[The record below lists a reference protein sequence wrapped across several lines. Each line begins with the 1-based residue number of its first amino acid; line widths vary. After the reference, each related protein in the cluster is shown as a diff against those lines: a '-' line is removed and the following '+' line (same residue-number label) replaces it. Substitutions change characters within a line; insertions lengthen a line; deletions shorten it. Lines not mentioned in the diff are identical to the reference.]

1 MSRLVRLVE
10 LKLNVDV
17 TVIVLSGNFFS
28 MLSILPLPIKLVPT
42 PKLWFLLSAD
52 PASEPLVRERGK
64 TSIQPCR
71 QRVKGEDGRM
81 VGRGSFGRTKKGVWL
96 RDKQLRG
103 AGECLANV
111 GGRKNLANSR
121 NEDIILQSSRSIERG
136 SKGEIQMSRKHIARL
151 ALAHRSRRPVLSSLP
166 SSPLRGGSTI
176 TVLISEIRVSSP
188 PLTRSSFSPPFG
200 ASERAADRCGT

>member
-1 MSRLVRLVE
+1 M
-10 LKLNVDV
+10 
-17 TVIVLSGNFFS
+17 
-28 MLSILPLPIKLVPT
+28 PT
-42 PKLWFLLSAD
+42 
-52 PASEPLVRERGK
+52 
-64 TSIQPCR
+64 TR
-71 QRVKGEDGRM
+71 QRRRWSHGRS
-81 VGRGSFGRTKKGVWL
+81 VVDRSDERRKAFGFVTNSSAVR
-96 RDKQLRG
+96 
-103 AGECLANV
+103 ASECLANV

-121 NEDIILQSSRSIERG
+121 NEDIILQSSRSSERG

-188 PLTRSSFSPPFG
+188 PPLTRSSFSPPFG